1 MNLSCCILLFT
12 VVNNNILYPLI
23 NVGFEAKIR
32 NVKEHAKTLMRNSP
46 EKYTIIKNA
55 SVLII
60 DEISSMSQ
68 DLFSFIW
75 YLVKYI
81 KAPQSEDIS
90 ENYWNSSIKN
100 FLMILVGDVL
110 QNLPIPLKQNDIDW
124 LRNYRSHYYNANGDR
139 PFFTSNCFYNN
150 FDIGMLFTSHHRG
163 QVESMF
169 VSLCLKARTN
179 RMDQDDINRFMELIG
194 GAVFEPS
201 DPLAP
206 GAPGPVMVEGKGD
219 NNLRLLI
226 ATANQMAREESL
238 ADKNNETFMFQQ
250 KFLFKDR
257 LDICTLFAR
266 SPESQPVVPSKLKIL
281 TGERNIISKYAKFPQ
296 EAEVTVDSSDNK
308 TIRYAYDDFVYA
320 SGNEC
325 TQISAAIKEKLK
337 R

>member
-23 NVGFEAKIR
+23 NVGFEAKIK
-32 NVKEHAKTLMRNSP
+32 NVKEHARTLMRNNP
-46 EKYTIIKNA
+46 EKYTMIKNA

-75 YLVKYI
+75 YFVKYI
-81 KAPQSEDIS
+81 KDPQSEDIS

-100 FLMILVGDVL
+100 CLMILVGDVM

-124 LRNYRSHYYNANGDR
+124 LRSYRSHYYKKEGDC
-139 PFFTSNCFYNN
+139 PFFTSPCFYNN

-163 QVESMF
+163 QVESTF

-179 RMDQDDINRFMELIG
+179 RMDQDDINRFMDLIG

-201 DPLAP
+201 GPLAP
-206 GAPGPVMVEGKGD
+206 GAPGPVTVGGKGD

-226 ATANQMAREESL
+226 AKANQLAREESL
-238 ADKNNETFMFQQ
+238 ADKNNETFMFRQ
-250 KFLFKDR
+250 KFIFKDR

-266 SPESQPVVPSKLKIL
+266 SLEIQPVVPSKLKIL
-281 TGERNIISKYAKFPQ
+281 TGERNIISKYATFPK
-296 EAEVTVDSSDNK
+296 EAEATVDSSDNM
-308 TIRYAYDDFVYA
+308 TIKYAYDDVLYA
-320 SGNEC
+320 SGSEC
-325 TQISAAIKEKLK
+325 TQIPESIKAKLK
-337 R
+337 G